1 MTGVPQAGEQDAFD
15 RALASVRHAFLTA
28 GIFSLFINVLMLA
41 GPLYMLQV
49 YDRVLSSQSIPTLA
63 ALTVLLIVLY
73 IALGL
78 LEGVR
83 SQVLNRVAGRL
94 DRMLGPATLETISRC
109 RLNTGRDVADE
120 PLRDLATMRQFVSGP
135 GPAAF
140 FDVPWTPIFLAIT
153 FLIHWTL
160 GAFALVA
167 AFAMI
172 VLALLNELRTKSL
185 LRKGKTATDFATR
198 MAVESGRN
206 TEAMVAM
213 AMTEP
218 IVNRWRYAHEIA
230 DDMLR
235 RAGDRMIAFSTAT
248 RTLRLFVQSGLLAIG
263 AVLVIKQLI
272 TPGMMIAV
280 SIIGGRAV
288 APVGQAVA
296 QWRGLLAARE
306 AFARLKDLL
315 RDYPTEAVKMSLPS
329 PQGRVELRDV
339 CAAPPG
345 TERPVLKDISFKLK
359 AGEILGVIG
368 PSAAGKS
375 TLAHVLLGLWQPQ
388 SGSVRLDGSDLSVW
402 NRNEIGRRIGYVP
415 QNVELFD
422 GTIAQNIARFYPD
435 ATPEAICR
443 AASRAAV
450 HDYILALP
458 EGYNMRIGA
467 GGGNLS
473 AGQRQRIGLA
483 RAVYGDPVLVV
494 LDEPNANLDALG
506 EAALLQTLQSL
517 KASATTVILITHRP
531 AGLDLVDRFL
541 VLDRGE
547 VRAFGPKASVVKIM
561 SRQALSRGAPAHLV
575 SAG

>member
-1 MTGVPQAGEQDAFD
+1 
-15 RALASVRHAFLTA
+15 
-28 GIFSLFINVLMLA
+28 
-41 GPLYMLQV
+41 
-49 YDRVLSSQSIPTLA
+49 
-63 ALTVLLIVLY
+63 
-73 IALGL
+73 
-78 LEGVR
+78 
-83 SQVLNRVAGRL
+83 
-94 DRMLGPATLETISRC
+94 
-109 RLNTGRDVADE
+109 
-120 PLRDLATMRQFVSGP
+120 
-135 GPAAF
+135 
-140 FDVPWTPIFLAIT
+140 
-153 FLIHWTL
+153 
-160 GAFALVA
+160 
-167 AFAMI
+167 
-172 VLALLNELRTKSL
+172 
-185 LRKGKTATDFATR
+185 
-198 MAVESGRN
+198 
-206 TEAMVAM
+206 
-213 AMTEP
+213 
-218 IVNRWRYAHEIA
+218 
-230 DDMLR
+230 
-235 RAGDRMIAFSTAT
+235 
-248 RTLRLFVQSGLLAIG
+248 
-263 AVLVIKQLI
+263 
-272 TPGMMIAV
+272 
-280 SIIGGRAV
+280 
-288 APVGQAVA
+288 VA

-306 AFARLKDLL
+306 AVARLKDML
-315 RDYPTEAVKMSLPS
+315 REYPTENVKMSLPS
-329 PQGRVELRDV
+329 PQGRVELHDV

-388 SGSVRLDGSDLSVW
+388 SGSVRLDGSDLTVW

-506 EAALLQTLQSL
+506 EAALLHTLQSL